1 MMNTDMLL
9 VALIEKKKKV
19 VITSYIIECSLHLY
33 FFQLINTTDGT
44 IYVQNS
50 VLTRE
55 IQKNSFLN
63 SFLQL
68 YILLLN
74 V

>member
-1 MMNTDMLL
+1 MMNTDVLL
-9 VALIEKKKKV
+9 VALIEKKKV

>member
-1 MMNTDMLL
+1 MMNTDVLL
-9 VALIEKKKKV
+9 VALIEKKKV

-33 FFQLINTTDGT
+33 FFQLINTTDGA